1 MERRLRNTSCDSGNG
16 AVGDHGTPVD
26 SSVANWESC
35 LSEAPLC
42 DGLLLSHLGSIVFG
56 PCRSSAA
63 GSYVIPSKPP
73 SLLVHSAA
81 ILKSSSLTL
90 PILPSKDSC
99 FSSETTLLQTSTSYT
114 MRAATLLLVA
124 LSAVALALPTTNN
137 VERAA
142 ADANVRQMDEL
153 TVAAI
158 SK

>member
-1 MERRLRNTSCDSGNG
+1 
-16 AVGDHGTPVD
+16 
-26 SSVANWESC
+26 
-35 LSEAPLC
+35 
-42 DGLLLSHLGSIVFG
+42 
-56 PCRSSAA
+56 
-63 GSYVIPSKPP
+63 
-73 SLLVHSAA
+73 
-81 ILKSSSLTL
+81 
-90 PILPSKDSC
+90 
-99 FSSETTLLQTSTSYT
+99 

>member
-1 MERRLRNTSCDSGNG
+1 MRFRQWGCRR
-16 AVGDHGTPVD
+16 
-26 SSVANWESC
+26 
-35 LSEAPLC
+35 
-42 DGLLLSHLGSIVFG
+42 
-56 PCRSSAA
+56 
-63 GSYVIPSKPP
+63 Y
-73 SLLVHSAA
+73 
-81 ILKSSSLTL
+81 
-90 PILPSKDSC
+90 SC

>member
-1 MERRLRNTSCDSGNG
+1 MGLSAITAHRLVVASQTGNPVYLRLHYVTDCFYPTSDQL
-16 AVGDHGTPVD
+16 
-26 SSVANWESC
+26 SSDLA
-35 LSEAPLC
+35 
-42 DGLLLSHLGSIVFG
+42 G
-56 PCRSSAA
+56 P
-63 GSYVIPSKPP
+63 P
-73 SLLVHSAA
+73 LLVP
-81 ILKSSSLTL
+81 ILTL